1 MTGTYGARKRHT
13 VIRDTSGKRLE
24 GRLPRGTGTRVSNN
38 LELSHP
44 IRNNIAMERVEIV
57 RDCEAVEIPAGTPV
71 TLEKGIEVF
80 ITQSLGGTFTLQ
92 VPAYGGLFRVA
103 GKDADALGK
112 TPGEAATAIAEGDLE
127 TMVWEQ
133 LKTCFDPEIPVN
145 IVDLGLVYGME
156 LTPLG
161 DGTQKVDVKMTLTA
175 QGCGMGATIAIDARH
190 KLLSIP
196 GISEANVD
204 VVWEPP
210 WNPQMISPEGRER
223 LGLD

>member
-1 MTGTYGARKRHT
+1 
-13 VIRDTSGKRLE
+13 
-24 GRLPRGTGTRVSNN
+24 
-38 LELSHP
+38 
-44 IRNNIAMERVEIV
+44 MERVEIT
-57 RDCEAVEIPAGTPV
+57 RDCEAIQIPAGTRV

-80 ITQSLGGTFTLQ
+80 ITQSLGGTYTLQ

-103 GKDADALGK
+103 SKDADALGK
-112 TPGEAATAIAEGDLE
+112 APEEVSTTVAEGDLE
-127 TMVWEQ
+127 SMVWEQ

-156 LTPLG
+156 LTPLD
-161 DGTQKVDVKMTLTA
+161 DGTQRVDVKMTLTA

-190 KLLSIP
+190 KILSIP
-196 GISEANVD
+196 GISDADVD
-204 VVWEPP
+204 VVWDPP